1 MVVPGTNRLLF
12 SFSDAVHRAG
22 RLCPSPRIGAG
33 PLFALWVLLF
43 TAPIALHA
51 EAPTVLFYQF
61 QEADLSPANRTALT
75 NALAAGRK
83 TGPYILVQGFAC
95 DLGGY
100 DASIGIAEIRGEVVR
115 RLIVAAGNDPA
126 LIRVAD
132 PVVIPGEDRP
142 RHRRVEI
149 SFYPDADSLLAAKRK
164 ADAAAEA
171 KAETFLKTE
180 VGSTGFRWFWI
191 IPVLILLALLLFWIM
206 RRRSRDET
214 NMDFLA
220 EHALRAEEAEAL
232 EVLTGGSIGP
242 LLPAPPEDRRPD
254 TRRLKM
260 PAPKKSKQP
269 PKLNPI
275 SIRSAVDREFEG
287 KTLTE
292 LLSSPVHALQGLSP
306 RHSKMLQEAF
316 GIKTV
321 EDLARLKYFEIAKA
335 IAILAKYEK

>member
-1 MVVPGTNRLLF
+1 MVVPRTNRLLPF
-12 SFSDAVHRAG
+12 LSGVVLRAG
-22 RLCPSPRIGAG
+22 RSARSTGFCTTLAIGLG
-33 PLFALWVLLF
+33 FFSFALRADVP
-43 TAPIALHA
+43 TALY
-51 EAPTVLFYQF
+51 YQF
-61 QEADLSPANRTALT
+61 QEADLSPVNRTALV
-75 NALAAGRK
+75 NALALGRK

-142 RHRRVEI
+142 AHRRVEI
-149 SFYPDADSLLAAKRK
+149 SFYPDSDSLLAAKRK

-171 KAETFLKTE
+171 KSETFLKTE
-180 VGSTGFRWFWI
+180 AGSRLPWKW
-191 IPVLILLALLLFWIM
+191 ILLALLLLALLLYWII
-206 RRRSRDET
+206 RRSRRDET

-220 EHALRAEEAEAL
+220 QHALRAEEAEAL

-242 LLPAPPEDRRPD
+242 LLPAPPEDRRPH

-260 PAPKKSKQP
+260 PAPKKTKQP
-269 PKLNPI
+269 PRLNPI
-275 SIRSAVDREFEG
+275 SIRSAVDRDFEG

-292 LLSSPVHALQGLSP
+292 LLASPVHALQGLSP